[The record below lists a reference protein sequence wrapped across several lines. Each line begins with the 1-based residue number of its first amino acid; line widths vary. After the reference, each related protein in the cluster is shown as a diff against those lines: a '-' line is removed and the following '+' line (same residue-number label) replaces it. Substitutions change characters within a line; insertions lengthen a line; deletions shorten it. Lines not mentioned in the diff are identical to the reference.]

1 MAVWGSKLGF
11 CHRGGSDWFRR
22 VSLIPVRPGEGRLT
36 EPTAVIRSWR
46 RERVFMPH
54 KRPCR
59 RDQGTVQAG
68 RRTKPDLGRPDPDR
82 RGCAE
87 TGYSPGLAPRGQRK
101 AAIIL
106 PWRRTAPDAFAPT
119 AAAVRRQRPRIEAGD
134 GTLLLGS
141 LETIRHQKP
150 LSLQLGIP
158 VVEFAACPMG
168 RIATA
173 PSRRDRRRR
182 TASA

>member
-1 MAVWGSKLGF
+1 MPAPVASGWSQSP
-11 CHRGGSDWFRR
+11 GG
-22 VSLIPVRPGEGRLT
+22 
-36 EPTAVIRSWR
+36 
-46 RERVFMPH
+46 
-54 KRPCR
+54 PC
-59 RDQGTVQAG
+59 THWKSAALS
-68 RRTKPDLGRPDPDR
+68 RRTWKPDLGRPDPDR